1 MIINIMYSSACSE
14 STASLEMQ
22 VKNNADLG
30 ALIKA
35 LSAMADDD
43 AHFED
48 GSEGNGSN

>member
-14 STASLEMQ
+14 ATASLEMQ
-22 VKNNADLG
+22 IKNNADLG
-30 ALIKA
+30 ALVKA

-48 GSEGNGSN
+48 GSENESN